1 MNWMLVAT
9 PFDATFL
16 PLPTKL
22 VIPCKPPPLAKTRR
36 ALHQF
41 QKAIIFIHPIYTY
54 DSTPSFCKQSH
65 IDRANGEL
73 PPPKIPT
80 PSPYPPCSRLVAKTS
95 AACIFRYTKFPTRI
109 DKPYSIESRM
119 ERVDM
124 NLTYLLRSFLAF
136 PSRQSH

>member
-54 DSTPSFCKQSH
+54 DSTPSFCKQS
-65 IDRANGEL
+65 IEQTASSL
-73 PPPKIPT
+73 PPKSQPPN
-80 PSPYPPCSRLVAKTS
+80 PNPPCPRLVAKTS